1 MAEGARGDINPQ
13 AESTLDKM
21 ARGMTEDTGAQGGIQ
36 RGTSGTPEDIKVG
49 PQGDAQERDTLLLI
63 EGKMD
68 EMAKKMTEDTGG
80 HGDIHLHAQRKM
92 DEMARKM
99 FEED

>member
-1 MAEGARGDINPQ
+1 MVLEVEAMSEGAGRDINPQ

-21 ARGMTEDTGAQGGIQ
+21 ARGMTEDTGAQGDIQAGIQ
-36 RGTSGTPEDIKVG
+36 
-49 PQGDAQERDTLLLI
+49 GDTQDKDALSLI
-63 EGKMD
+63 EGKMN
-68 EMAKKMTEDTGG
+68 EMAQDMTEETGG

-92 DEMARKM
+92 NEMAQKM

>member
-1 MAEGARGDINPQ
+1 MTEGTKGDTNPQ

-21 ARGMTEDTGAQGGIQ
+21 AKGRTEETDARGGIHDGAQGGDALALIEGKMNEMAQDMTEDTGA
-36 RGTSGTPEDIKVG
+36 
-49 PQGDAQERDTLLLI
+49 
-63 EGKMD
+63 
-68 EMAKKMTEDTGG
+68 

-92 DEMARKM
+92 NEMANKM

>member
-1 MAEGARGDINPQ
+1 MSEGAGRDINPQ

-21 ARGMTEDTGAQGGIQ
+21 ARDMTE
-36 RGTSGTPEDIKVG
+36 E
-49 PQGDAQERDTLLLI
+49 
-63 EGKMD
+63 
-68 EMAKKMTEDTGG
+68 TGG

-92 DEMARKM
+92 NEMAQKM